1 MRIFLVLVFSLVTL
15 CSQAQYKAL
24 SIKLG
29 GANYSV
35 VSDKFNNL
43 NYDISGS
50 KNLSI
55 DYRSFILRA
64 GNKFHVDLGYVVG
77 LSFAQFNKQDSIVDF
92 DRQRNMNLSAGLSA
106 NLPITKKLRLNAAY
120 SIGVLRSS
128 NYYKSYY
135 SGYGI
140 SKPASFAIIFRSSS
154 IDYGIDYDLSKNFS
168 LGLSLT
174 LSKIKYDKDS
184 YSPTR
189 EIAFRSVRFSYYF

>member
-1 MRIFLVLVFSLVTL
+1 MRIFLVFVFSLVTL

-35 VSDKFNNL
+35 YD
-43 NYDISGS
+43 NYRNTNFYISGS

-77 LSFAQFNKQDSIVDF
+77 FSFAQFNKQDSIVDF

-128 NYYKSYY
+128 NYYISYY

-140 SKPASFAIIFRSSS
+140 SKPASFANIFRSSS
-154 IDYGIDYDLSKNFS
+154 IDYGIDYDLSKSFS
-168 LGLSLT
+168 LGLSL
-174 LSKIKYDKDS
+174 SKIKYAKDILES
-184 YSPTR
+184 